1 MGYAGPAQRAVT
13 APSATS
19 EALLEIYQRL
29 EGACHVDGWHWRAD
43 SEWFEVCA
51 GAILVQHTAW
61 SNVERALARLS
72 AAGVFSLEAVTSLP
86 EEELAEL
93 VRPAGMPL
101 QKARRLKAFAA
112 LVERHGGAE
121 GLFALPTEQLRAA
134 LLGTYGVGRETADA
148 ILLHAARRPVFVV
161 DAYTVRLF
169 RRLGPGP
176 EGSRYDAWQRWF
188 EERLPVDREL
198 YRRYHAAIVLH
209 CKETCRARPRCVG
222 CCLLDVCANGRK
234 VVEQSA
240 S

>member
-1 MGYAGPAQRAVT
+1 VKARF
-13 APSATS
+13 ATPKT
-19 EALLEIYQRL
+19 LLEVYRRL
-29 EGACHVDGWHWRAD
+29 EAACHVDGWHWRAD

-121 GLFALPTEQLRAA
+121 GLFALPTDELRAA
-134 LLGTYGVGRETADA
+134 LLDTYGVGRETADA
-148 ILLHAARRPVFVV
+148 VLLHAACRPVFVV

-169 RRLGPGP
+169 RRLGLGP
-176 EGSRYDAWQRWF
+176 EGSRYDTWQRWF
-188 EERLPVDREL
+188 EERLPADREV

-222 CCLLDVCANGRK
+222 CCLLDVCATGRK

>member
-1 MGYAGPAQRAVT
+1 MGHEAARGAVT
-13 APSATS
+13 APSATA
-19 EALLEIYQRL
+19 ETLLEIQRRL
-29 EGACHVDGWHWRAD
+29 EAACHVDGWHWRAD
-43 SEWFEVCA
+43 SDWFEVCV

-61 SNVERALARLS
+61 ANVERVLARLRE
-72 AAGVFSLEAVTSLP
+72 AGAFSLRAVVSLP

-112 LVERHGGAE
+112 LVERNGGVE
-121 GLFALPTEQLRAA
+121 GLKALPTDQLRAA

-148 ILLHAARRPVFVV
+148 VLLHAARRPVFVI

-169 RRLGPGP
+169 RRLGLGP
-176 EGSRYDAWQRWF
+176 EGSRYDTWQRWF
-188 EERLPVDREL
+188 QERLPRDREV

-209 CKETCRARPRCVG
+209 CKETCRARPRCPG
-222 CCLLDVCANGRK
+222 CCLLDVCATGLQAVR
-234 VVEQSA
+234 EAA